1 VSRLWSGGDPIE
13 VEVDSGGLP
22 RAFFWQGAWRQV
34 DGVANRW
41 RARVSWWSEE
51 AWRDYFKVV
60 TADGLLCT
68 IYHDLNTDA
77 WFCARLYD

>member
-1 VSRLWSGGDPIE
+1 MSRLWPGGDPIE

-22 RAFFWQGAWRQV
+22 RAFSWRGAWHQV
-34 DGVANRW
+34 EGITNRW

-51 AWRDYFKVV
+51 AWRDYFKLV
-60 TADGLLCT
+60 TVDGLLCT
-68 IYHDLNTDA
+68 IYHDLHVNA